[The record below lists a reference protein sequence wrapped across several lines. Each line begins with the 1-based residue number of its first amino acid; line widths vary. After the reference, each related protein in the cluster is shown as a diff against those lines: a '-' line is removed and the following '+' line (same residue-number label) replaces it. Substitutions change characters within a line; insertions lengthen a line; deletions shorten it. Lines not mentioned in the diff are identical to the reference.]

1 MSPWSLGTVLRV
13 GAVLVAAWLTGGC
26 ATIPP
31 DAGTHPADP
40 WERYNRHMTAFNDGF
55 DRALL
60 KPVAEGYEAYVPRPV
75 RNCIGNVFDNIRD
88 VPIALNNL
96 LQGKPFEAVSD
107 LCRVAINTTVG
118 ILGCFDVAS
127 RMGLRK
133 HNEDFGQTLGRWGFG
148 PGPYFVLP
156 FLGPSTLRDAIGR
169 IPDNWLDPLVT
180 YPSADTRWGLYLANV
195 IDLRA
200 RLLPAERT
208 FGAIALDR
216 YQFLRDAFLQR
227 RESLVHDG
235 DPPRSS
241 APLYD
246 DPDDEDDEPPGPGKA
261 PAAPGPASGR

>member
-1 MSPWSLGTVLRV
+1 MRRGWFASVRRV
-13 GAVLVAAWLTGGC
+13 AGALLVAAVAGGC

-31 DAGTHPADP
+31 DAGSNPADP

-55 DRALL
+55 DRAIL
-60 KPVAEGYEAYVPRPV
+60 KPVAEGYEAYVPQPV
-75 RNCIGNVFDNIRD
+75 RNCIGNVFDNLRD

-96 LQGKPFEAVSD
+96 LQGKPLQAVSD

-127 RMGLRK
+127 KMGLTK

-148 PGPYFVLP
+148 PGPYLVLP

-169 IPDNWLDPLVT
+169 IPDSRLDPLVS
-180 YPSADTRWGLYLANV
+180 YPSADTRWTLYLTNV

-208 FGAIALDR
+208 FEGIALDR

-227 RESLVHDG
+227 RRSLVYDG
-235 DPPRSS
+235 DPPRDA
-241 APLYD
+241 APVYD
-246 DPDDEDDEPPGPGKA
+246 DPDDEDDAPPASGKA
-261 PAAPGPASGR
+261 PDKPAPAPGR